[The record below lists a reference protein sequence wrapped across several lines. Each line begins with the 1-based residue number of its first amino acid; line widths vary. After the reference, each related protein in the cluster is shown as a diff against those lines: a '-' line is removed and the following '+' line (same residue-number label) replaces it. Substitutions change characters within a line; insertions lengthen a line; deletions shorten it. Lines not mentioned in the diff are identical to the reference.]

1 MGNINFTMKKRD
13 GKTVKFNTELSIY
26 EVVLKDQAVFFEII
40 WSHLMVDV
48 TSYPAVMFEVH
59 EPQNCMVDLM
69 GADAQFLEPALS
81 PRAQLI
87 VNVIE
92 PRRKVWAYQN
102 VF

>member
-48 TSYPAVMFEVH
+48 TSYP
-59 EPQNCMVDLM
+59 L
-69 GADAQFLEPALS
+69 
-81 PRAQLI
+81 
-87 VNVIE
+87 
-92 PRRKVWAYQN
+92 
-102 VF
+102 

>member
-1 MGNINFTMKKRD
+1 
-13 GKTVKFNTELSIY
+13 
-26 EVVLKDQAVFFEII
+26 
-40 WSHLMVDV
+40 
-48 TSYPAVMFEVH
+48 MFEVH
-59 EPQNCMVDLM
+59 EPQNRMVDLM
-69 GADAQFLEPALS
+69 GADAQFLEPTLS